1 MVKPGARPETIKL
14 AYQGIEG
21 LELAP
26 GGELLIKTAAGNLKE
41 AKPDLYQE
49 IAGEKVTVEGSFALA
64 EGEKTAYGFAV
75 AAHDSRYPLVIDPLL
90 YSTYLGGSDLG
101 YGYGITVDGSG
112 NAYVTGWTEST
123 NFPTTSGA
131 FDQSHNGGDDAFV
144 TKLNAAGSA
153 LVYSTYLGGSDW
165 HLGSGIAV
173 DSSDCAYVTGYTS
186 STDFPTTSGAFGQTH
201 NGDYDAFVTKLYPGP
216 VTFGTTVGNGQ
227 ITVPGNP
234 GFAQFV
240 FDVVC
245 WTGQSEPKGMLIYKD
260 PAGKVNFR
268 SEKITGL
275 VFDFANQKAVF
286 KGTAKSPAGAI
297 QAAAFKVEV
306 EDHNGA
312 GNDLFKIWLYDK
324 NNVVIYHEEGPL
336 KLGNIRLLASGY

>member
-1 MVKPGARPETIKL
+1 MTGRT
-14 AYQGIEG
+14 
-21 LELAP
+21 
-26 GGELLIKTAAGNLKE
+26 
-41 AKPDLYQE
+41 
-49 IAGEKVTVEGSFALA
+49 
-64 EGEKTAYGFAV
+64 
-75 AAHDSRYPLVIDPLL
+75 
-90 YSTYLGGSDLG
+90 YS
-101 YGYGITVDGSG
+101 
-112 NAYVTGWTEST
+112 A
-123 NFPTTSGA
+123 
-131 FDQSHNGGDDAFV
+131 
-144 TKLNAAGSA
+144 
-153 LVYSTYLGGSDW
+153 
-165 HLGSGIAV
+165 
-173 DSSDCAYVTGYTS
+173 
-186 STDFPTTSGAFGQTH
+186 DFPTTGGAFDESLDG
-201 NGDYDAFVTKLYPGP
+201 GVDAFVTKLYPGP
-216 VTFGTTVGNGQ
+216 VTTEPDIIVTPLPVPFGDVLVGSTADQVVTVKNEGNADLNIGSITTPGAPFSIISDNVSNQTLTPGQEATLTVRFAPVAAGPFNSSFDIPSNDPDENPVTVNLSGNGIGIGSLFGTTVGNGQ